1 MGSLAPDRLLHA
13 IGATCVVLGMV
24 LGFAWVTAMGAAFIL
39 AVFALRPTDRRPDTA
54 LAEPLTPS
62 STAVEIAPILDA
74 MPLPLI
80 QIDRRGVIA
89 RANSAARAAFP
100 GCREGMAISGVI
112 RAPDILQ
119 AIDTVLS
126 SRRMRVIDLVER
138 VPVERSYAVTIS
150 PLPDGGSEG
159 AIILAVDTSEA
170 RRVEAARVD
179 FVANASHELRTPL
192 ASILGF
198 VETLEGPA
206 RDDAAARGRF
216 LGIIRQQAQRMA
228 RLVEDLLSL
237 SRIEMRAHIRP
248 TDPVDLGLLLRQ
260 LADSLGGIARERK
273 VQLVMQWPEGTD
285 AMVTGDR
292 DELMRLFENLIENA
306 IKYGQSGG
314 KVDITMV
321 RREGAGDL
329 TVSVRDYGPGIAP
342 EHLPRLTERF
352 YRADVQESRILGGTG
367 LGLAL
372 VKHIASRHG
381 ARLAIESEPGQGAKF
396 SITLPYRNLQGKTK
410 A

>member
-1 MGSLAPDRLLHA
+1 MRSLAPDRLLHA
-13 IGATCVVLGMV
+13 VGATFVVLGMV

-39 AVFALRPTDRRPDTA
+39 AVFALRPTDPRPDTA

-150 PLPDGGSEG
+150 PLPEGGSEG

-396 SITLPYRNLQGKTK
+396 SITLPHRNLQGKTK
-410 A
+410 T